1 MLSLPPEMQSALEQH
16 RQAHVVQF
24 WGELGDDQRA
34 ALLGDLESLDLAL
47 LQRLYEQPEEAV
59 DWHAMATRAR

>member
-1 MLSLPPEMQSALEQH
+1 MLSLPSEMQSALEQH
-16 RQAHVVQF
+16 NQAHVVQF
-24 WGELGDDQRA
+24 WKELGDDERA

-59 DWHAMATRAR
+59 DWHAMA